1 MKIDWVFWVS
11 MLVGIVVLFVV
22 IPILSLVLIR

>member
-1 MKIDWVFWVS
+1 MRVDWAFWVS
-11 MLVGIVVLFVV
+11 VLLGVVLLFVV